1 MPKSLTEIAS
11 SAFAHIKKLSTIT
24 LPEKLEQIGFGV
36 FMNCTGLSEV
46 HVLAT
51 EPPYCGSMV
60 FYNVDFDQ
68 CKLFCSSW
76 KIGRFTGYLHPW
88 SSFKHIEESTAM
100 PYVTFT
106 TSQKIGSEVVSRIVG
121 ENIMFDGIKFLGTKE
136 VMGEKFDYY
145 QVMKKDC
152 KNRRQNYGNE
162 Y

>member
-1 MPKSLTEIAS
+1 MPETVKKIEKYSFYEVYGLTKVILPKSLTEIAS

-76 KIGRFTGYLHPW
+76 KIGRLQDIYTLVFIQTYR
-88 SSFKHIEESTAM
+88 
-100 PYVTFT
+100 
-106 TSQKIGSEVVSRIVG
+106 RIYSDALC
-121 ENIMFDGIKFLGTKE
+121 NFYD
-136 VMGEKFDYY
+136 
-145 QVMKKDC
+145 
-152 KNRRQNYGNE
+152 
-162 Y
+162 